1 MNTRLPFYWSL
12 GIMLCALA
20 FPASPGEEATTAR
33 RYAIPEHGFFELQAP
48 ARWSEIVR
56 RRPGEPGPPTIVFG
70 PTQGT
75 PFEVSVTPAWEEVPG
90 GPAAEERSMRE
101 RVEKYLEGVKPGAVE
116 KQIDLVKIES
126 PPGPGFYFS
135 ATDQAP
141 RSGDYKFLTHG
152 MFKAGGLAVSFT
164 ILTRDGQAQIV
175 RDALAMLKTAKHIA
189 KQ

>member
-1 MNTRLPFYWSL
+1 M
-12 GIMLCALA
+12 
-20 FPASPGEEATTAR
+20 
-33 RYAIPEHGFFELQAP
+33 
-48 ARWSEIVR
+48 
-56 RRPGEPGPPTIVFG
+56 
-70 PTQGT
+70 
-75 PFEVSVTPAWEEVPG
+75 TPAWEEVPG

-101 RVEKYLEGVKPGAVE
+101 RVEKYLEGVKPGVVE